1 MLKSAVEH
9 YRNEQRITAAGVVAL
24 RRVRFDTLDTLT
36 RTMAAFQLLAAREAL
51 RAFPLMLSE
60 QNVDAPAEATP
71 VASALLGSASDGR
84 DIRGLLDFTRTSSVT
99 AQAFDLIVT
108 TQLQDVARQASSIAL
123 GSRPAVDGYVRM
135 LNLPSCS
142 RCAVLAGKFYRRN
155 RGFARHPKC
164 DCRHVPATEDTA
176 GDLRTDP
183 NRYFESL
190 DAAQQDAIFT
200 KAGADVIRR
209 GADVAQVVNARA
221 GMSTAQVATR
231 GPGDR
236 WTASGRLTRSST
248 FGQRLYT
255 TTEGMTTRGAAYGA
269 RGGKKVRLMPE
280 SILEIAEDDA
290 EVLRLLKA
298 HGYLT

>member
-60 QNVDAPAEATP
+60 QNVDAPAEATG

-135 LNLPSCS
+135 LNPPSCS

-183 NRYFESL
+183 NRYFDSL

-200 KAGADVIRR
+200 KAGDVIRR

-231 GPGDR
+231 GRVTGGPPPGDSPGR
-236 WTASGRLTRSST
+236 TRSGRASTR
-248 FGQRLYT
+248 
-255 TTEGMTTRGAAYGA
+255 
-269 RGGKKVRLMPE
+269 P
-280 SILEIAEDDA
+280 
-290 EVLRLLKA
+290 LRA
-298 HGYLT
+298 

>member
-9 YRNEQRITAAGVVAL
+9 TGSTAKADHRGRRGRSPSGAVRHAGHLSLGLWRHSNCSPLGSAACL
-24 RRVRFDTLDTLT
+24 PADAVRAERGRAGRSDGSRFCT
-36 RTMAAFQLLAAREAL
+36 AR
-51 RAFPLMLSE
+51 
-60 QNVDAPAEATP
+60 
-71 VASALLGSASDGR
+71 SASDGR

-135 LNLPSCS
+135 LNPPSCS

-164 DCRHVPATEDTA
+164 DCRHVPATEVSA

-190 DAAQQDAIFT
+190 DAA
-200 KAGADVIRR
+200 AGRHLHQGGRR
-209 GADVAQVVNARA
+209 RDPTWSRRCA
-221 GMSTAQVATR
+221 GRERPCWHVTA
-231 GPGDR
+231 
-236 WTASGRLTRSST
+236 
-248 FGQRLYT
+248 
-255 TTEGMTTRGAAYGA
+255 
-269 RGGKKVRLMPE
+269 
-280 SILEIAEDDA
+280 
-290 EVLRLLKA
+290 
-298 HGYLT
+298 